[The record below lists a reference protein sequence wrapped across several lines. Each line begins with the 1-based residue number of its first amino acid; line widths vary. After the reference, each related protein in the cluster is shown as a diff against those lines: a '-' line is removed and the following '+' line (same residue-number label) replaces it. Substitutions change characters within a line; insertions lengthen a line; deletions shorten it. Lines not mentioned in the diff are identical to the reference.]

1 MPNPKPRYLSFNGQ
15 IVPYADAK
23 IHILSPAAKYGAGV
37 FEGIRGY
44 WTQQDGEIHLFRM
57 REHLHRLH
65 YSMKVM
71 RFVEDLD
78 DMVLTRALVDLIRA
92 NEFREDIH
100 IRLSVWVDGDGEMDA
115 TGPIGW
121 SIAAL
126 PRPTTSR
133 VREGVHAA
141 VSSWERISDNAM
153 PARVKCNA
161 NYNNSRLAAM
171 QGRLDGYDAILFLTR
186 NGHIAESSGAC
197 FFMVRNGRPVTPSV
211 TSSILESITRETMMQ
226 VLSESFLFSTTERD
240 IDRTEVY
247 GAEEAFL
254 CGSGQ
259 EITPILSLDRL
270 PIGDG
275 KVGPLTAKLQQ
286 RYFAIVRG
294 ETDDHAEWRTPVY
307 RSN

>member
-1 MPNPKPRYLSFNGQ
+1 
-15 IVPYADAK
+15 
-23 IHILSPAAKYGAGV
+23 
-37 FEGIRGY
+37 
-44 WTQQDGEIHLFRM
+44 
-57 REHLHRLH
+57 
-65 YSMKVM
+65 
-71 RFVEDLD
+71 
-78 DMVLTRALVDLIRA
+78 
-92 NEFREDIH
+92 
-100 IRLSVWVDGDGEMDA
+100 
-115 TGPIGW
+115 
-121 SIAAL
+121 
-126 PRPTTSR
+126 
-133 VREGVHAA
+133 
-141 VSSWERISDNAM
+141 M